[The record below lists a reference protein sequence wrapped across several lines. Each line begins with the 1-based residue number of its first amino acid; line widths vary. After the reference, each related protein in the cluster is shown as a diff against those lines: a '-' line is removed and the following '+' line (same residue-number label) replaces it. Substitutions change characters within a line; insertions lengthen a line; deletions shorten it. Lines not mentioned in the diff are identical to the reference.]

1 METDWWYYY
10 THSTNYTNIVL
21 KTSNAEAIFRIYC
34 HNLNTNI
41 PIYYKWNLWSSD
53 QLKVGSWLNFFN
65 HGKFY
70 DVLLQLRLL

>member
-1 METDWWYYY
+1 METDWWYYF

-41 PIYYKWNLWSSD
+41 PIYYKWNLWSRD
-53 QLKVGSWLNFFN
+53 QETKSLTDSTQM
-65 HGKFY
+65 Y
-70 DVLLQLRLL
+70 RLVYTIKIFV